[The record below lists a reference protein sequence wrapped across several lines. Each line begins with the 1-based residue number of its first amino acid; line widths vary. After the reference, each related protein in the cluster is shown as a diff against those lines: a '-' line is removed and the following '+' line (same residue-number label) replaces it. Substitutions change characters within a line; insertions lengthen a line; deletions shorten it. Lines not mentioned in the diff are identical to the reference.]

1 LGYSNKAG
9 FKHIKSKNMKKSAII
24 MASII
29 LLAISYSC
37 SDDFFDRQPLGTS
50 SETVFYNAQGVD
62 ALLTGV
68 YGVVGGGFLWTGSW
82 GASATNWTYGS
93 VASDDAYKG
102 SDIGDQTPVN
112 AIERWDVLTTNQYPD
127 EKWRWVFMGVTRAN
141 EVLRILELA
150 EGIDTGLASQ
160 MEAEARFLR
169 AWYNFEGWLVFRNI
183 PIITE
188 ETEDPTSVPN
198 TENILPHIIS
208 DLTFAAEN
216 LPETPR
222 NGQPGRAT
230 RYSAMA
236 LAARAHLQELD
247 YQAAKPLLDAII
259 ASGRFQLVPNF
270 FDNYRIASNNNAES
284 IFEIQRSVNDG
295 APESFNGE
303 IGIGLN
309 YPHGADI
316 GMCCGFHQPS
326 QNLVNAFRV
335 DANGLPAFDMVNV
348 HLKND
353 QGVPSSA
360 EFIPFD
366 DLVDPRL
373 DWTVSR
379 RGIPYLDWGINRG
392 RDWIRNQPDGGP
404 YMPASKF
411 FFYQSE
417 RFELSTQTGWQTGV
431 NANNYRALRYGH
443 VLLWRAE
450 VAVSEGDFGYAE
462 ELVNMIRERAA
473 NEVVMGRVNIFQL
486 PPAVYPWGSGTTAA
500 DYRSGGAVDWS
511 QPAANYLVQPY
522 PAGTFAANGA
532 EYAMRAVQWELRLEF
547 ATEGHRFFD
556 LRRWGIINETLNA
569 FKEGD
574 LQIREFLDGAVFTD
588 RDRYQPIPQSQLDQQ
603 PGVLQQN
610 PGY

>member
-1 LGYSNKAG
+1 
-9 FKHIKSKNMKKSAII
+9 MKKIAALMVSV
-24 MASII
+24 I

-37 SDDFFDRQPLGTS
+37 SDDFLNKEPLGES
-50 SETVFYNAQGVD
+50 SDVVLMNEKGVE
-62 ALLTGV
+62 ALLTGT
-68 YGVVGGGFLWTGSW
+68 YGVVGGGFLWIGSW

-93 VASDDAYKG
+93 VGADDAYKG
-102 SDIGDQTPVN
+102 SDIGDQVPVN
-112 AIERWDVLTTNQYPD
+112 QIERWEVLPTNNYPA
-127 EKWRWVFMGVTRAN
+127 EKWRWVFLGVTRAN
-141 EVLRILELA
+141 EVLRILNLA
-150 EGIDTGLASQ
+150 EGIDPGLATQ
-160 MEAEARFLR
+160 FEAEARFLR
-169 AWYNFEGWLVFRNI
+169 AWYNFEGWLVFRNL

-188 ETEDPTSVPN
+188 ETEEPEQVTN
-198 TENILPHIIS
+198 TVDILPHIIA

-216 LPETPR
+216 LPEEPR

-230 RYSAMA
+230 RYAAMA

-259 ASGRFQLVPNF
+259 ESGRYQLVNSFHDNF
-270 FDNYRIASNNNAES
+270 RIATNNNEES

-295 APESFNGE
+295 APESFNAE

-335 DANGLPAFDMVNV
+335 DENGLPMFETFNDDD
-348 HLKND
+348 LKND
-353 QGVPSSA
+353 QGVASDA

-417 RFELSTQTGWQTGV
+417 RFDLSTQTGWQTGV

-450 VAVSEGDFGYAE
+450 VAVSEGDLAYAE
-462 ELVNMIRERAA
+462 ELVNLIRARAS
-473 NEVVMGRVNIFQL
+473 NDVVMGRVNIYQL
-486 PPAVYPWGSGTTAA
+486 PPAVYPWGPEGS
-500 DYRSGGAVDWS
+500 VDFD
-511 QPAANYLVQPY
+511 QPAANYLVLPY
-522 PAGTFAANGA
+522 PDGTFAANG
-532 EYAMRAVQWELRLEF
+532 EDYAMRAVQWELRLEF

-556 LRRWGIINETLNA
+556 LRRWGIINETLNDFQA
-569 FKEGD
+569 GD
-574 LQIREFLDGAVFTD
+574 LRIREFMRGAVFTD
-588 RDRYQPIPQSQLDQQ
+588 RDRYQPIPQDQLDQQ
-603 PGVLQQN
+603 PGVLEQN
-610 PGY
+610 PDY